1 MLKYI
6 PHHLTKLCPKIG
18 GAVTSK
24 EQLPAGIRRTPQGL
38 QVDMEKLKPGMRP
51 VKVVSPN
58 GVTYI
63 DESCARSETNT
74 GDVHWH
80 WRDGRLESQ
89 MRRFSR
95 IALHSD
101 VAVARRERV
110 QLVNGHV
117 LNGEDDRRR
126 VLWSEGANF
135 QRRGNDCAGGSPR
148 LNAHYSGS
156 ANGAMGRLCSKS
168 GRRGSICS
176 TACEPPPMTT

>member
-101 VAVARRERV
+101 VAVARRESV

-117 LNGEDDRRR
+117 LNWHF
-126 VLWSEGANF
+126 V
-135 QRRGNDCAGGSPR
+135 P
-148 LNAHYSGS
+148 SGS
-156 ANGAMGRLCSKS
+156 LHITFDAMGKMIDAECCGLKVQISND
-168 GRRGSICS
+168 GV
-176 TACEPPPMTT
+176 MTVLGDHRA